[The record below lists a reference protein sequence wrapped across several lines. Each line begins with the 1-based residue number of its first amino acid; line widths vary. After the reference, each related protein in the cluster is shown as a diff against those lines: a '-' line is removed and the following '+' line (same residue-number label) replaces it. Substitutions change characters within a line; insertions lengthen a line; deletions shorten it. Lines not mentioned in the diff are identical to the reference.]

1 MQTVYNTTRTVCMQF
16 EPAASSAASSA
27 ACASS
32 LEKPQQAAAAQQSL
46 TANQLAT
53 WSSSIKVS
61 TTLTTV
67 EE

>member
-16 EPAASSAASSA
+16 EPAAR
-27 ACASS
+27 ASS

-53 WSSSIKVS
+53 
-61 TTLTTV
+61 
-67 EE
+67 